1 MEYYL
6 KSNGMPQYI
15 ALKILNDGCEIF
27 KDNNLD
33 ICEKIDFN
41 KVITYFPVIHR
52 IPIHSDEIKYIN
64 KLRREYTM
72 DIFYLQ
78 NNKFK

>member
-1 MEYYL
+1 M
-6 KSNGMPQYI
+6 
-15 ALKILNDGCEIF
+15 
-27 KDNNLD
+27 D

>member
-1 MEYYL
+1 MNYTNIEVYSIFSSPRYL
-6 KSNGMPQYI
+6 SNKNF
-15 ALKILNDGCEIF
+15 L
-27 KDNNLD
+27 
-33 ICEKIDFN
+33 
-41 KVITYFPVIHR
+41 
-52 IPIHSDEIKYIN
+52 SKYIN